1 MAAKV
6 GPDPPGQYEPFDRLK
21 ALASLL
27 LALEQVLL
35 AFLRLLKL
43 MGC

>member
-6 GPDPPGQYEPFDRLK
+6 GPDPSGRYEPYGRLK
-21 ALASLL
+21 AMASLL
-27 LALEQVLL
+27 LAVEQVLL

-43 MGC
+43 IGC

>member
-1 MAAKV
+1 MAAKT
-6 GPDPPGQYEPFDRLK
+6 GPDSSGQHEPLDRLK
-21 ALASLL
+21 TLASLL